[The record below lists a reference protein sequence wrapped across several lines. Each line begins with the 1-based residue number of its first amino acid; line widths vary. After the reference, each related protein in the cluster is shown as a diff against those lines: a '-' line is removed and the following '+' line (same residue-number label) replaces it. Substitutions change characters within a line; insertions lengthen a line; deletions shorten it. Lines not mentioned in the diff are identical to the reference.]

1 MNQEIENLIS
11 KREVGHEGIDELWWI
26 TSDKGAFKWPLR
38 DWLEGKE
45 FFLKY
50 VKKFDLI
57 VQAGGNCGMYARFYS
72 NYFKTIYSFE
82 PELANFTCLTR
93 NCQGEQYHL
102 FNAAL
107 GQTNS
112 KCSLINPR
120 SPKNVGAYRVH
131 ENLAGQIDMVTI
143 DECELNDCD
152 LIHLDVEGFE
162 PYALKGALNTIQKFK
177 PVIILEAGHGRE
189 VILPLGYKEVM
200 KLKMDWIFIH
210 E

>member
-1 MNQEIENLIS
+1 MNQETKNLIS
-11 KREVGHEGIDELWWI
+11 KRLVGYEGIDDLWWI

-38 DWLEGKE
+38 DWLEGKDD
-45 FFLKY
+45 FLKHI
-50 VKKFDLI
+50 KKFDTI

-82 PELANFTCLTR
+82 PELANYTCLTK

-107 GQTNS
+107 GEKKS

-131 ENLAGQIDMVTI
+131 ENIEGNIDLVTI
-143 DECELNDCD
+143 DDLNLDSCD
-152 LIHLDVEGFE
+152 LIHLDIEGFE
-162 PYALKGALNTIQKFK
+162 RNALLGGLKTIKK
-177 PVIILEAGHGRE
+177 YYPVIILEAGNGRE
-189 VILPLGYKEVM
+189 VILPLGYKEVIR
-200 KLKMDWIFIH
+200 LKMDWIFIH